1 MLIKETKTGPVFALK
16 KNSDLVHNN
25 EINNTLK
32 KFIILTDL
40 YDSRIYYM
48 PAASI
53 MVAEKEQILTNV
65 YTFQRKKDFQ
75 ERRGAEIKVINKVL
89 LLVLVLG

>member
-65 YTFQRKKDFQ
+65 YTFQ